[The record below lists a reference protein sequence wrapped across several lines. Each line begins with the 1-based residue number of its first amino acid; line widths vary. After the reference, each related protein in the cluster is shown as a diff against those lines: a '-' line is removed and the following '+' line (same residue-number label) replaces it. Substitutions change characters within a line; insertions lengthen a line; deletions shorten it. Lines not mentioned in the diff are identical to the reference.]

1 MMLQALVE
9 YAERKGLGD
18 ADFAGADVRWEI
30 PLDTKG
36 KLCGGPIA
44 LSEDASAKKPLP
56 KKMLR
61 PYTSPNELNQ
71 GDKSH
76 FLCDTLE
83 RCVQMLDAKSSP
95 ARRVQHGYFKALLEE
110 TAKAVPEAQPQL
122 AAVVTFLNDEEAI
135 AGLHTQLIKGK
146 AKVSDNAIFTV
157 DGINLLQHNGIKQFW
172 RERRKSANASTARS
186 QRVCIATGELA
197 ETLDTTEKI
206 TGVPGGLA
214 MGTNLISFD
223 KDAFCSYGLEQAQNA
238 ALSAPAELKIRSAL
252 NTLIQ
257 CSKAQRLV
265 FNDTIYLHWTR
276 DEMSGPDPMSGFLEP
291 NPEEIASLIR
301 AHQNGSPYFGLEKA
315 EERNLYYCMSLS
327 GNGAR
332 IVVRDWLELTVK
344 ALKDN
349 MSHWFEDISIIAPD
363 GSGPKRD
370 FKLWAL
376 LYSMVREGIDEL
388 PPPLPGQIIRCALA
402 GRQLDMPQTA
412 LAAALHR
419 QIIECRKPE
428 DKSDP
433 KLNPARMAL
442 IKCCLLRSPN
452 RKPTDTMTTELDPN
466 SKDVAYRCGQ
476 LFAVIGRLQLL
487 ALGKVGASIADRT
500 YGGVA
505 THPATTL
512 GPIFTK
518 LVPYFKKANSR
529 FPGSGTNKQK
539 EIEVLAT
546 VIEQLGGLPKTLAL
560 EEQGRFAL
568 GYYCQLAQYRTDKL
582 EADAAKAAEELA
594 DEEA

>member
-1 MMLQALVE
+1 MMLQALIE
-9 YAERKGLGD
+9 YAERQGLGD
-18 ADFAGADVRWEI
+18 LDFEPTGVRWLI
-30 PLDTKG
+30 DITTDG
-36 KLCGGPIA
+36 KLRGQPIC
-44 LSEDASAKKPLP
+44 LDEPIIGRKGTKP
-56 KKMLR
+56 KRVVR
-61 PYTSPNELNQ
+61 PRSDPDFVAHGRSY
-71 GDKSH
+71 
-76 FLCDTLE
+76 FLCDNLE
-83 RCVQMLDAKSSP
+83 RSALWLEDETKLA
-95 ARRVQHGYFKALLEE
+95 ARRINQAYFLSLLAEAASGCPVNCDKLKALAKFLSDHDELER
-110 TAKAVPEAQPQL
+110 
-122 AAVVTFLNDEEAI
+122 
-135 AGLHTQLIKGK
+135 LHGILKTSK
-146 AKVSDNAIFTV
+146 AKTSDNALYAV
-157 DGINLLQHNGIKQFW
+157 DGTVLIQTDEIKHWW
-172 RERRKSANASTARS
+172 RKKNHCLRESSDRMEAM
-186 QRVCIATGELA
+186 CLATGEFGPVCRTTGFIKIQG
-197 ETLDTTEKI
+197 EDTK
-206 TGVPGGLA
+206 
-214 MGTNLISFD
+214 LISFN
-223 KDAFCSYGLEQAQNA
+223 KECPAFESFGLSQGANAPVSTIAEEKFRSSLNSLIEISRAKGLTFSGTSY
-238 ALSAPAELKIRSAL
+238 L
-252 NTLIQ
+252 N
-257 CSKAQRLV
+257 
-265 FNDTIYLHWTR
+265 WTR
-276 DEMSGPDPMSGFLEP
+276 DQMADADPMDNLLAPDPDAV
-291 NPEEIASLIR
+291 ASLIR
-301 AHQNGSPYFGLEKA
+301 AYQNGSPYFGLDSD

-327 GNGAR
+327 ANGAR

-349 MSHWFEDISIIAPD
+349 MAHWFEDISIIAPD

-376 LYSMVREGIDEL
+376 LFSMVREVIDEL
-388 PPPLPGQIIRCALA
+388 PPSLPGQIIKCALA

-412 LAAALHR
+412 LAAALRR
-419 QIIECRKPE
+419 QVIECRKPD

-466 SKDVAYRCGQ
+466 SKDMAYRCGQ

-568 GYYCQLAQYRTDKL
+568 GYYCQLAQYRADRA

-594 DEEA
+594 DEEP

>member
-1 MMLQALVE
+1 MMLQALIA
-9 YAERKGLGD
+9 YAEREGLGD
-18 ADFAGADVRWEI
+18 LDFEPIGVRWLI
-30 PLDTKG
+30 DITSDG
-36 KLCGGPIA
+36 KLRGQPIC
-44 LSEDASAKKPLP
+44 LDEPITGRKGTRP
-56 KKMLR
+56 KRVIR
-61 PYTSPNELNQ
+61 PRSDP
-71 GDKSH
+71 DFVSH
-76 FLCDTLE
+76 GRSYFLCDNLE
-83 RCVQMLDAKSSP
+83 RSALWVEDETKLA
-95 ARRVQHGYFKALLEE
+95 ARQINQAYFLSLLTEAASGCPVNCDKLKALSKFLSDQDELERLYGILK
-110 TAKAVPEAQPQL
+110 TS
-122 AAVVTFLNDEEAI
+122 
-135 AGLHTQLIKGK
+135 K
-146 AKVSDNAIFTV
+146 AKTSDNALYAV
-157 DGINLLQHNGIKQFW
+157 DGTELIRADEIKHWW
-172 RERRKSANASTARS
+172 RKKNHGLRESSDRTEAI
-186 QRVCIATGELA
+186 CLATGEFGTVCRTTGFIKLQG
-197 ETLDTTEKI
+197 EDTK
-206 TGVPGGLA
+206 
-214 MGTNLISFD
+214 LISFN
-223 KDAFCSYGLEQAQNA
+223 KECPAFESFGLSQGANAPVSTIAEEKFRSSFNSLIEISRAKGLTFSGTSY
-238 ALSAPAELKIRSAL
+238 L
-252 NTLIQ
+252 N
-257 CSKAQRLV
+257 
-265 FNDTIYLHWTR
+265 WTR
-276 DEMSGPDPMSGFLEP
+276 DPMADADPMDDLLAP
-291 NPEEIASLIR
+291 NPDAVASLIR
-301 AHQNGSPYFGLEKA
+301 AHQNGSPYFGLESD

-327 GNGAR
+327 ANGAR

-349 MSHWFEDISIIAPD
+349 MAHWFEDISIIAPD
-363 GSGPKRD
+363 GSGPKGD

-388 PPPLPGQIIRCALA
+388 PPPLPGQIIKCALA

-419 QIIECRKPE
+419 QVIECRKPD

-452 RKPTDTMTTELDPN
+452 RKPTDTMTTELDTN
-466 SKDVAYRCGQ
+466 SKDMAYRCGQ

-487 ALGKVGASIADRT
+487 ALGRVGASIADRT

-594 DEEA
+594 DEEI